1 MGSGTRDTACYCE
14 CVRFCKEALES
25 SVEAVA
31 EFVKPDA
38 KCTEL
43 LIRITTDS
51 KVNVDYKDE

>member
-1 MGSGTRDTACYCE
+1 MGSGTTACYCE

>member
-14 CVRFCKEALES
+14 CVSWCKEALES

-31 EFVKPDA
+31 EFVKPDV